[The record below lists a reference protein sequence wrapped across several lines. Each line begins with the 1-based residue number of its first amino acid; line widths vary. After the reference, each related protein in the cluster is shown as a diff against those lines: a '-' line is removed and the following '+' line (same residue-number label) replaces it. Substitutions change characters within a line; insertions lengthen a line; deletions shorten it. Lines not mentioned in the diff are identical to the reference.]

1 MRGPCPIGA
10 GTYPLPLRD
19 ARPARALLPEGAI
32 RDGVKAGHPCVKL
45 LGNDVP
51 DGRFAARNA
60 GGARGIMG
68 DMLFGSSV
76 ALTSPIRLER
86 GTGPTPQRSPT
97 LDGTGSTDGFDFA
110 RPAPSAGGATRMTRA
125 VTPELRM
132 PPSARPRPRGPG
144 LVRCR
149 ERFRRS
155 AGVLSGCVLL
165 GASLLVFGCGDRAS
179 GVADPPGFA
188 RATFADPPRA
198 AGPMVRWWWPGGA
211 VDDATLRASLE
222 SIADAGYAE
231 VELQPLLLGLADGDV
246 AADPRVR
253 TVGEEVYLGH
263 LRAAAGAARE
273 LGLGWHLTLGSG
285 WPNGGPEVAGDLGE
299 QQLLL
304 ATAAIDGPGSFRVE
318 VPRPGEPA
326 WVRPTNNVLPAIGA
340 FDEDLELVAVLTA
353 PLLDEAADPPL
364 LGPVADVTPQVRD
377 GVLAGEAPAGRQ
389 IVLAAW
395 RNRVHHLVLGGA
407 FPGTL
412 EDARVIDH
420 LDPAGLDAV
429 LRAQADVALDAVAGV
444 PPATV
449 FIDSFELIG
458 DLPWTKRFAERFAA
472 EAGVDA
478 APLLPFFFRDFGESV
493 YVTVVRG
500 LGGPVFATDVPD
512 LQERAREEYEAVRET
527 LFHEAVVERF
537 VGWGRA
543 RGVGTRLQ
551 GHGGHGD
558 TLDDDAAV
566 DVPEAEGLYGGGSY
580 DFLKLASSA
589 AHVAGR
595 PEATSESFV
604 LVNTAGT
611 AYLTQDDLWRLA
623 GRAFAAGITRLVHH
637 GVPYPYTRANGA
649 RWYPFQPSP
658 GALTAGPLPITSEIR
673 PGEEA
678 WAFLPDFNRAQARL
692 TYALTRGE
700 PSAEVAW
707 LFADRQ
713 YPQGT
718 NLTFGSPAPEAGESA
733 TSLALRRA
741 GYGYDRVSRAAL
753 AGATFAD
760 GVATIGAARYRALL
774 VDRTLAGIEPEV
786 VEALQRATDAGVP
799 VVLAADLPSRAT
811 GLRDAAARDARVRA
825 AAQALVSRAERAAG
839 SDDVPAALARRGV
852 RPAVSVTSGAA
863 TLSTLVRLLP
873 DGSRLV
879 LLFNEARA
887 DGRWTVRLAA
897 PAASAVLLDPETGAA
912 TPAELRDGAELDV
925 ALPAARARVLLLR
938 PA

>member
-1 MRGPCPIGA
+1 M
-10 GTYPLPLRD
+10 
-19 ARPARALLPEGAI
+19 
-32 RDGVKAGHPCVKL
+32 
-45 LGNDVP
+45 
-51 DGRFAARNA
+51 
-60 GGARGIMG
+60 
-68 DMLFGSSV
+68 
-76 ALTSPIRLER
+76 
-86 GTGPTPQRSPT
+86 
-97 LDGTGSTDGFDFA
+97 TD
-110 RPAPSAGGATRMTRA
+110 
-125 VTPELRM
+125 LM
-132 PPSARPRPRGPG
+132 PPSVRPRRRGPV
-144 LVRCR
+144 LVRRR
-149 ERFRRS
+149 ERFRRGG
-155 AGVLSGCVLL
+155 ALLRCCAALGVLLL
-165 GASLLVFGCGDRAS
+165 AAGCGDRVS
-179 GVADPPGFA
+179 RDADPPGFSL
-188 RATFADPPRA
+188 ATFAAPPRE
-198 AGPMVRWWWPGGA
+198 AGPMARWWWPGGA

-222 SIADAGYAE
+222 SIADAGYASVE
-231 VELQPLLLGLADGDV
+231 VQPFLIGLSDGDV

-253 TVGEEVYLGH
+253 TVGEAAFLGH
-263 LRAAAGAARE
+263 LRAAAEAARD
-273 LGLGWHLTLGSG
+273 LGLVWHLTLGSG
-285 WPNGGPEVAGDLGE
+285 WPNGGPEITGDLGE

-304 ATAAIDGPGSFRVE
+304 ATATVDGPGSFRVD

-326 WVRPTNNVLPAIGA
+326 WTTPTNAVLPALGP

-353 PLLDEAADPPL
+353 PLVDESTDPPL
-364 LGPVADVTPQVRD
+364 IGPVTDVTEQVRD
-377 GVLAGEAPAGRQ
+377 GALAGEAPAGRQ
-389 IVLAAW
+389 LVLAAW
-395 RNRVHHLVLGGA
+395 RNRVNHLVLGAA
-407 FPGTL
+407 FPGTH
-412 EDARVIDH
+412 EEARVIDH
-420 LDPAGLDAV
+420 LDPAGLDTV
-429 LRAQADVALDAVAGV
+429 LRAQGDVALDAVAGV

-449 FIDSFELIG
+449 FIDSFEMVG
-458 DLPWTKRFAERFAA
+458 DLPWTKRFADRFRV
-472 EAGVDA
+472 EAGLDA

-500 LGGPVFATDVPD
+500 LGGPVFASTTPE

-543 RGVGTRLQ
+543 RGVGTRMQ

-566 DVPEAEGLYGGGSY
+566 DVPEAEGLYGGGSF

-604 LVNTAGT
+604 LVNTTGT

-637 GVPYPYTRANGA
+637 GVPYPYTSANGE

-692 TYALTRGE
+692 SYALTSGA

-707 LFADRQ
+707 LYADRQ

-718 NLTFGSPAPEAGESA
+718 NLTVGSPAPEAGESA

-760 GVATIGAARYRALL
+760 GVATVGAARYRALL
-774 VDRTLAGIEPEV
+774 VDQSLAGIEPEV
-786 VEALQRATDAGVP
+786 VEALQRATEAGVP

-825 AAQALVSRAERAAG
+825 AVQAVQPRAERAAG
-839 SDDVPAALARRGV
+839 SDDVPTALARRGV
-852 RPAVSVTSGAA
+852 RPALSPTDGAA

-879 LLFNEARA
+879 LLFNESRA
-887 DGRWTVRLAA
+887 DARWTVRLAT
-897 PAASAVLLDPETGAA
+897 PAARAVLLDPETGAA
-912 TPAELRDGAELDV
+912 TPAELRDGVELDV

-938 PA
+938 PV